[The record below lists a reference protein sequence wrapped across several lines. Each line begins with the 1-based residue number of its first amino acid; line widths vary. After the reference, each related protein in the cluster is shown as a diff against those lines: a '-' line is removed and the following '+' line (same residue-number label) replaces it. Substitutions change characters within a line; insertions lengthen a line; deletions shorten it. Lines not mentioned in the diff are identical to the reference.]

1 MMSPYT
7 PVTSYAPP
15 LTPTPLIRN
24 CGAPVATTIPV
35 SQKTT
40 AELPDPGS
48 VKKQQ
53 TAYAKS
59 LDAQLKRGIEVLN
72 QQLKQQSNYLLE
84 LGDQH
89 KKEYSL
95 RVDQRIKQEEI
106 MVAQRYNE
114 QLLMLEQ
121 AAQQQRSVLDFQANT
136 LLAEYN
142 QKKAQEDLASQQS
155 QLQQQHY
162 EVQRRYNEE
171 MSVLLA
177 QQATMAKR

>member
-40 AELPDPGS
+40 AELPDPDS
-48 VKKQQ
+48 VK
-53 TAYAKS
+53 
-59 LDAQLKRGIEVLN
+59 
-72 QQLKQQSNYLLE
+72 KQQSNYLLE

-89 KKEYSL
+89 KKEYNL